1 MPVASTGAGASMAV
15 SAHTLSTPPSIG
27 ASVTQSGPAHGDCGL
42 YSGIKLEPRILPWTG
57 TRPRDAV
64 PMFRDNWRLRL
75 HSSWPLA
82 RSKRAKLSAILP
94 AGGCAATADSRQ
106 QHLPEPFAPIAAA
119 PMGQAWQLHRQNAG
133 GLFRC
138 SAAAVSC
145 A

>member
-42 YSGIKLEPRILPWTG
+42 YSGIKLEPRILPRTR
-57 TRPRDAV
+57 TRPRGAV
-64 PMFRDNWRLRL
+64 PMFRNNRRLRL

-82 RSKRAKLSAILP
+82 RSKGTKLSAILP
-94 AGGCAATADSRQ
+94 AGGRAATADHCQ
-106 QHLPEPFAPIAAA
+106 QHMPEPFTPIAAA

-138 SAAAVSC
+138 GAAAVQR

>member
-15 SAHTLSTPPSIG
+15 SAHDLSAPSSTG
-27 ASVTQSGPAHGDCGL
+27 ASVIRSGPAHADCRL
-42 YSGIKLEPRILPWTG
+42 YSGIKLEPRILPRTG
-57 TRPRDAV
+57 TRPGDAV

-82 RSKRAKLSAILP
+82 RSKGRKLSAILP
-94 AGGCAATADSRQ
+94 AGGRAAAADHCQ
-106 QHLPEPFAPIAAA
+106 QHLPEPFPAIAAA

-133 GLFRC
+133 GVFRC
-138 SAAAVSC
+138 GAAVVPC